1 MHDQL
6 QRQRNLDAQIKD
18 LYSQFLGVNKYLTE
32 KNHVL
37 YQDKISFEGVN
48 NQEKCLRGHEDV
60 SFMVFPNKM
69 LTSHIVFK
77 VPLDLIDDQYYPCYI
92 KITNFCFTF
101 LIVFSKPTI
110 FD

>member
-1 MHDQL
+1 M
-6 QRQRNLDAQIKD
+6 
-18 LYSQFLGVNKYLTE
+18 T
-32 KNHVL
+32 
-37 YQDKISFEGVN
+37 SFEAVN
-48 NQEKCLRGHEDV
+48 NKEKYLRGHENI
-60 SFMVFPNKM
+60 SFMVFPNNM

-101 LIVFSKPTI
+101 LLVISNPII